1 MRVSTLSF
9 MAAAHVAS
17 AQFMNTT
24 TTATPS
30 ATSSSQGVA
39 PTSPA
44 SIGPFQ
50 KYGCASLENGLSGLD
65 IAATSNEMT
74 LELCASTCFEITGT
88 PGFGVIGATCYC
100 GTPGTPIR
108 LPLVSESNCNF
119 PCPGDE
125 TQACGG
131 NGGLPTG
138 AARLRRQGLSFISV
152 FIDPN
157 ADDVSTTSAAA
168 SATSTP
174 GSGDVNIDIDVVINC
189 YGDYC
194 INIDN
199 SQQNCVGDGC
209 QNYHVVCQ
217 GDNCEAQV
225 CVDNVNCDQL
235 VVCQGSEC
243 NFRACKG
250 DQCNQKIECIGSICN
265 ITNEPRKI
273 VCKDDSCKPEMCIED
288 CGRKVICS
296 GDDCKTEKPCGC
308 PVPKPPPA
316 QTTVKPTVKPTAQPT
331 AQPPAKETTVP
342 AGKPATP
349 SKPATPAT
357 PGKPAAPANPG
368 KPAAPATPEQPA
380 APAAPG
386 KPAAPATP

>member
-1 MRVSTLSF
+1 MGTSHHRHSHSLANQSPLTTHSFTEAFHRFSLSITMRVSTLSF

-17 AQFMNTT
+17 AQFLNTT

-44 SIGPFQ
+44 SVGPFQ

-65 IAATSNEMT
+65 VVTTNDEMT
-74 LELCASTCFEITGT
+74 LELCASTCFEINGT

-100 GTPGTPIR
+100 GTPGVPIN

-138 AARLRRQGLSFISV
+138 SARLRRQGLSFISV

-157 ADDVSTTSAAA
+157 ADDVSTTTAAA

-174 GSGDVNIDIDVVINC
+174 GSGDINIDIDVVINC

-199 SQQNCVGDGC
+199 SQ
-209 QNYHVVCQ
+209 
-217 GDNCEAQV
+217 AQV
-225 CVDNVNCDQL
+225 CVDNINCDQL
-235 VVCQGSEC
+235 VYCEDSEC
-243 NFRACKG
+243 NFRSCKG
-250 DQCNQKIECIGSICN
+250 DQCNQKIECIGSVCN
-265 ITNEPRKI
+265 IINEPRKI
-273 VCKDDSCKPEMCIED
+273 VCKDDSCKPEVCTED
-288 CGRKVICS
+288 CGRK
-296 GDDCKTEKPCGC
+296 
-308 PVPKPPPA
+308 
-316 QTTVKPTVKPTAQPT
+316 
-331 AQPPAKETTVP
+331 
-342 AGKPATP
+342 
-349 SKPATPAT
+349 
-357 PGKPAAPANPG
+357 
-368 KPAAPATPEQPA
+368 
-380 APAAPG
+380 
-386 KPAAPATP
+386 

>member
-1 MRVSTLSF
+1 MGISFLSLTSHHRHSHSLANQSPLTTRSFTEAFHRFSLSITMRVSTLSF

-17 AQFMNTT
+17 AQFLNTT

-44 SIGPFQ
+44 SVGPFQ

-65 IAATSNEMT
+65 VVTTNDEMT
-74 LELCASTCFEITGT
+74 LELCASTCFEINGT
-88 PGFGVIGATCYC
+88 PGF
-100 GTPGTPIR
+100 PIN

-138 AARLRRQGLSFISV
+138 SARLRRQGLSFISV

-157 ADDVSTTSAAA
+157 ADDVSTTTAAA

-174 GSGDVNIDIDVVINC
+174 GSGDINIDIDVVINC

-199 SQQNCVGDGC
+199 SQQTCNGDGC

-217 GDNCEAQV
+217 GDNCKAQV
-225 CVDNVNCDQL
+225 CVDNINCDQL
-235 VVCQGSEC
+235 VYCEDSEC
-243 NFRACKG
+243 NFR
-250 DQCNQKIECIGSICN
+250 
-265 ITNEPRKI
+265 
-273 VCKDDSCKPEMCIED
+273 SCKPEVCTED
-288 CGRKVICS
+288 SGRKVICS
-296 GDDCKTEKPCGC
+296 GDDCKVEKPCGC
-308 PVPKPPPA
+308 PVPYPPP
-316 QTTVKPTVKPTAQPT
+316 VKPTAKPT
-331 AQPPAKETTVP
+331 AQPPAKQTTVP
-342 AGKPATP
+342 AAAP

-380 APAAPG
+380 AP
-386 KPAAPATP
+386 